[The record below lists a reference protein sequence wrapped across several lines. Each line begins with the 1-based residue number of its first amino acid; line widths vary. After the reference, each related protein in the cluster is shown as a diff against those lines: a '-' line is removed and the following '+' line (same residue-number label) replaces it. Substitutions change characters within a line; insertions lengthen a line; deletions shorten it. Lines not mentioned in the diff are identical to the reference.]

1 MPLAKNRF
9 KKTISSQVTTR
20 ALKWAREEG
29 WPNHAKPALP
39 KLWGWLSKQGPLA
52 KMAIGLA
59 ATGGL
64 ITVGGEATGTFT
76 PVSDT
81 VDVVAG
87 TVEAKAEETEA
98 RVIDLET
105 TTNDITIAIQAIHEG
120 QSVQTVILGRI
131 ETALN
136 SVTGR
141 VDNAHPVLSESV
153 GLDCSGQ
160 RIPSVTFRNGEIVKN
175 PDQTNAFDVTGAS
188 TSARLRI
195 ETLTITNM
203 RAPNFTISISDLHTR
218 VVTDTETDG
227 YTLTGTSATTTAVMF
242 SGRTRGPVVIED
254 FRADH
259 AVLQTTSAECWIGE
273 LIIDNVSLS
282 GGDFV
287 GKWLDV
293 GDFTLEDS
301 FIGDG
306 DGPFIADLV
315 IGSTNDIGTSTT
327 TNVRD
332 DSGIDID

>member
-1 MPLAKNRF
+1 MMASIKPRL
-9 KKTISSQVTTR
+9 KTLRSEAATR

-29 WPNHAKPALP
+29 WPNHARPALP
-39 KLWGWLSKQGPLA
+39 KLWGWLSRQGPLA

-64 ITVGGEATGTFT
+64 ITAGGEATGTFT

-87 TVEAKAEETEA
+87 AAEAKAEETEA
-98 RVIDLET
+98 RVLELET
-105 TTNDITIAIQAIHEG
+105 AAGDLTVAIQGINEG
-120 QSVQTVILGRI
+120 QAEQTAALGRI
-131 ETALN
+131 ETALS

-141 VDNAHPVLSESV
+141 VENAHPVLSESV

-160 RIPSVTFRNGEIVKN
+160 RIPSVTFRNGEIIKN
-175 PDQTNAFDVTGAS
+175 PDHTNAFDVTGAS

-203 RAPNFTISISDLHTR
+203 RAPNFTVTISDLHTR
-218 VVTDTETDG
+218 VVLDTETDG
-227 YTLTGTSATTTAVMF
+227 YTLTGTSATTTAVTF
-242 SGRTRGPVVIED
+242 VGKTRGPVVFSN

-259 AVLQTTSAECWIGE
+259 AVLQTSSAECWIGE
-273 LIIDNVSLS
+273 LIIENVSLS

-287 GKWLDV
+287 AKWIDV
-293 GDFTLEDS
+293 GDFTLKDS

-306 DGPFIADLV
+306 DGPFIPDLA